1 MWFRL
6 TVREC
11 PGSLTGMV
19 HATLQL
25 RLVGLPTGHST
36 QHGRLEFVALDAAEE
51 EEPYAVDVDCD
62 VETMGSRV
70 LVRGDVRGT
79 AQSTCHRCLRPFART
94 LATRFEV
101 TLQKGVTEADSED
114 IVSVPENAA
123 EYDLAPHVREAV
135 ILEEPIRLVCRV
147 DCKGLCPRC
156 GGDLN
161 QGSCGCGEVSDPR
174 WSPLERLRRQL
185 E

>member
-1 MWFRL
+1 M
-6 TVREC
+6 E
-11 PGSLTGMV
+11 

-25 RLVGLPTGHST
+25 RLVGLPAGHST
-36 QHGRLEFVALDAAEE
+36 QSGRLEFVTRDAADE
-51 EEPYAVDVDCD
+51 EEPYALEVACD
-62 VETMGSRV
+62 VETMGSRI
-70 LVRGDVRGT
+70 LVRGEVRGT
-79 AQSTCHRCLRPFART
+79 AQSTCHRCLRTFARGLVT
-94 LATRFEV
+94 GFEV
-101 TLQKGVTEADSED
+101 TLQKGVTAADSED

-135 ILEEPIRLVCRV
+135 ILEEPIRLLCRT

-161 QGSCGCGEVSDPR
+161 LGSCGCGASADPR
-174 WSPLERLRRQL
+174 WAPLDRLRRQL